1 MATINPDPAN
11 PSDGSTGGSTP
22 PSGGEDGGS
31 ALSSAID
38 GAEQIIN
45 ILLENEILLIG
56 LAVAIGLGYIAYQ
69 KYDRRVQEEYDG
81 KDWKAIIISDL
92 KYILNNAGFETN
104 KDLTRGDNRELGS
117 VYRYDVQEMP
127 EGYEYEDLIFG
138 NIDESDMED
147 DDLEKK
153 EVYIFMTAPEG
164 DISRAWWKVTDIYF
178 DMNQNTNIYVVD
190 SESVEEERTRFKL
203 NEDIQFKRE
212 YDNIM
217 MEKGVATEN
226 ITDQFPLYQAR
237 KNIVE
242 GLEEFSMK
250 TLFLDRTHSA
260 SIAQKREDMDEQEIL
275 ERLLGQGRNH

>member
-1 MATINPDPAN
+1 MATINPDPA
-11 PSDGSTGGSTP
+11 PGSGGSTP
-22 PSGGEDGGS
+22 PAGGEQGANAIGS
-31 ALSSAID
+31 AIN
-38 GAEQIIN
+38 GFEQIID
-45 ILLENEILLIG
+45 ILFNNPMLLLG
-56 LAVAIGLGYIAYQ
+56 LAVLVGIVYILFK
-69 KYDRRVQEEYDG
+69 KYDDRVDQDYDG

-92 KYILNNAGFETN
+92 KYILNSAGFQSD

-117 VYRYDVQEMP
+117 VFRYDKQQMP

-138 NIDESDMED
+138 EIDEED
-147 DDLEKK
+147 VENEDIEKK

-164 DISRAWWKVTDIYF
+164 DISRAWWKITDLYF
-178 DMNQNTNIYVVD
+178 DMDKNTNLYVVD
-190 SESVEEERTRFKL
+190 ADSVTEERTRFKL
-203 NEDIQFKRE
+203 DEDIQFKRE

-226 ITDQFPLYQAR
+226 VTDQFPLYQAR

-275 ERLLGQGRNH
+275 ERLLGQGKKH